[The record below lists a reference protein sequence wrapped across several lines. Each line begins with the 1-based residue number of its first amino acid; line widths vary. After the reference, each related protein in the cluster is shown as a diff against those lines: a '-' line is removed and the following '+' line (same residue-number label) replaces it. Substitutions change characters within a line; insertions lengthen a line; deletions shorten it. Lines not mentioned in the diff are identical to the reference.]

1 MGAIRSF
8 RDLDAWQSAKS
19 LAVRTFD
26 VAKQLPA
33 SERFELG
40 AQMRRAAVSIPSNVA
55 EGQAF
60 GRSARNRHHI
70 RIALGSWAELV
81 TCFEIVSARRVIEPS
96 HLAGMEA
103 EINRTGKLLHGLLR
117 SLRLHAT
124 AKTVVALL
132 FIGGFSVYL
141 FG

>member
-1 MGAIRSF
+1 MSEIRSF
-8 RDLDAWQSAKS
+8 RDLDAWQAAKS
-19 LAVRTFD
+19 LAVRTYE
-26 VAKQLPA
+26 VAGHLPA

-60 GRSARNRHHI
+60 GRGARNRHHV

-81 TCFEIVSARRVIEPS
+81 THFELLSARRVVDPTL
-96 HLAGMEA
+96 LAEMDA

-117 SLRLHAT
+117 SLRLQAT
-124 AKTVVALL
+124 VKAIVTLL
-132 FIGGFSVYL
+132 FIGGFSLYV